1 MVPQKNMMGSWE
13 KNTNDKH
20 VFLNDRHDE
29 QASLKNTRIYV
40 IPFANWSM

>member
-1 MVPQKNMMGSWE
+1 MG

-29 QASLKNTRIYV
+29 QASLKKQEYMLFPLLIGVCDSDKGDY
-40 IPFANWSM
+40 